1 MDSNLLKALEY
12 NTEDWIACTLLFGFF
27 FFLISEWDI
36 SFMKLT
42 LKAALFIHINVKL
55 ISYR

>member
-12 NTEDWIACTLLFGFF
+12 NTEDWIACTLLFRV

-42 LKAALFIHINVKL
+42 LKAALFIHINMKL
-55 ISYR
+55 ISYH